1 MTQSLTQLVTYEEF
15 VEWYPNNG
23 KHYELHKG
31 VIVEMPPFRCVS
43 LAGRKPTPPTDLP
56 PTGKHE
62 NVTGFLTVQIG
73 FQLLQM
79 GLPYRIPKTAFVKP
93 NDSTYSPDILLVNH
107 ENLINELLW
116 SKQSTVTQPESVP
129 LLIEVVS
136 QCVARV
142 PRVEATD
149 EPVRVST
156 NWRDDY
162 HDKFGDY
169 EEMGIPEYWIVDYA
183 ALGGKKFIGNPKQP
197 TIFICNLIDEEYQMT
212 PFTGNSPIVSLTL
225 PQLNLTAQQ
234 IFDSAL

>member
-1 MTQSLTQLVTYEEF
+1 MTQALPKPITYKEF
-15 VEWYPNNG
+15 IEWYPNDG
-23 KHYELHKG
+23 KRYELHKG
-31 VIVEMPPFRCVS
+31 VIVEMP
-43 LAGRKPTPPTDLP
+43 P

-79 GLPYRIPKTAFVKP
+79 GLPYRIPKTAFVKTG
-93 NDSTYSPDILLVNH
+93 DSTYSPDVLLLNHANMVN
-107 ENLINELLW
+107 EPLW
-116 SKQSTVTQPESVP
+116 EKQSTVIQPESVP
-129 LLIEVVS
+129 LVIEV
-136 QCVARV
+136 
-142 PRVEATD
+142 
-149 EPVRVST
+149 VST

-169 EEMGIPEYWIVDYA
+169 EEMGIPEYWILDYA

-197 TIFICNLIDEEYQMT
+197 TIFVCELVDEEYKMT
-212 PFTGNSPIVSLTL
+212 PFTGNNLIVSLAL